1 MIWFV
6 IGVILGVTF
15 AVLVERKILDI
26 AGSLVIQES
35 EDGPYIFLEL
45 EKPVKEVLG
54 QYAVTLR
61 VKRNKYSTRR

>member
-1 MIWFV
+1 MMWFV
-6 IGVILGVTF
+6 IGIILGVTF

-26 AGSLVIQES
+26 AGSLVVQES
-35 EDGPYIFLEL
+35 EEDPYIFLEL

-61 VKRNKYSTRR
+61 IKRNKYSTRS

>member
-6 IGVILGVTF
+6 IGVVLGFTF
-15 AVLVERKILDI
+15 AVLAEIKILDI

-45 EKPVKEVLG
+45 EKPVEEVLE
-54 QYAVTLR
+54 QHTVTLR

>member
-15 AVLVERKILDI
+15 AAIVEVKILDI

>member
-15 AVLVERKILDI
+15 AAIVEVKILDI

-35 EDGPYIFLEL
+35 EDGPYVFLEL
-45 EKPVKEVLG
+45 EKPVEEVLE
-54 QYAVTLR
+54 QYTVTLR

>member
-1 MIWFV
+1 MIWFT
-6 IGVILGVTF
+6 IGVIVGV
-15 AVLVERKILDI
+15 ILTVFLMRRTLNI
-26 AGSLVIQES
+26 AGSLVVEES

-61 VKRNKYSTRR
+61 VVRNKYSTRR

>member
-15 AVLVERKILDI
+15 AVFVERKILDI

-45 EKPVKEVLG
+45 EEPVKNVLG
-54 QYAVTLR
+54 LYAVTLR
-61 VKRNKYSTRR
+61 VVRNKYSTRR

>member
-6 IGVILGVTF
+6 IGVIMGVTF
-15 AVLVERKILDI
+15 AIILMRKTLDI
-26 AGSLVIQES
+26 AGSLVVEES

-45 EKPVKEVLG
+45 EKPVKNVLG

-61 VKRNKYSTRR
+61 VVRNKYSTRR

>member
-6 IGVILGVTF
+6 IGVIMGVIF
-15 AVLVERKILDI
+15 ATIIQRKVLDI
-26 AGSLVIQES
+26 AGSLVIEES

-45 EKPVKEVLG
+45 EEPVREILG

-61 VKRNKYSTRR
+61 VVRNKYTTRR